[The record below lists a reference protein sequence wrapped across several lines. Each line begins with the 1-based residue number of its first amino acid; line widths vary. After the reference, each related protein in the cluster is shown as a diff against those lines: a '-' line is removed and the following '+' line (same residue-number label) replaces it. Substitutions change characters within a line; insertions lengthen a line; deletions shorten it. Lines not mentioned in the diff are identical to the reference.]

1 MQQAAPCLAF
11 ELARKRHRRGLTL
24 MAKSLGAWLGELRY
38 RRFPAREE
46 PAWDLIGWT
55 CRHRGLT
62 HRIASVLL
70 QTGGFSLESV
80 KSALEAAKRVK
91 AVKTVQVLKAWQA
104 GLLWCRLVSGA
115 SGTAAMHPT
124 LLR

>member
-1 MQQAAPCLAF
+1 
-11 ELARKRHRRGLTL
+11 

-55 CRHRGLT
+55 CWHRGLT

-91 AVKTVQVLKAWQA
+91 AVKTVQVLKASA
-104 GLLWCRLVSGA
+104 TLAALEGEKVTGLKPVVLGKGGRGRGGGSWRGRSGR
-115 SGTAAMHPT
+115 G
-124 LLR
+124 R